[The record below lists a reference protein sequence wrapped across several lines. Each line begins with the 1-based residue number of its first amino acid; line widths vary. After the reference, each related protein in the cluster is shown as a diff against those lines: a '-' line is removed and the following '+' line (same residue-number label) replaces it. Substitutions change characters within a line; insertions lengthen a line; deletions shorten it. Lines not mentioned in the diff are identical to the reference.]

1 MLMGDL
7 PICDPLILL
16 ASVPLLL
23 QDLGKMLSK
32 LPLKPDES
40 YGGADQN
47 AAMNIEPAALA
58 VLHKHLGGRYNSFAG
73 VARCEFHSVVASD
86 HGWVAALPDIP
97 LGLSSKWAGETLR
110 SLLSRLS
117 APEDGVLS
125 CLHTVDSKA
134 VKLPAWKPNPVMV
147 EPVSRENRGFTRGTV
162 DELGH
167 NCILKAAK
175 MMPNLASQAAELGI
189 VGDAAEAA
197 KQHWPGGLQVSRRKQ
212 PSIPVPIQPCLQILN
227 ADHKIRLS
235 CTHKHCSTKR
245 VSPSFWLRR
254 GPTLRTLRSQS
265 SRGETSSRA
274 LRARLLSTK
283 TKRWRTRARISLR
296 MP

>member
-86 HGWVAALPDIP
+86 HGWVAALPEIP
-97 LGLSSKWAGETLR
+97 LGLPGKWAGETLR

-125 CLHTVDSKA
+125 CLHTLDSNA
-134 VKLPAWKPNPVMV
+134 VKLPAWKPNPVFV
-147 EPVSRENRGFTRGTV
+147 GAVRSRSRSRDF
-162 DELGH
+162 
-167 NCILKAAK
+167 
-175 MMPNLASQAAELGI
+175 GI
-189 VGDAAEAA
+189 MLLPPAT
-197 KQHWPGGLQVSRRKQ
+197 
-212 PSIPVPIQPCLQILN
+212 PS
-227 ADHKIRLS
+227 S
-235 CTHKHCSTKR
+235 
-245 VSPSFWLRR
+245 
-254 GPTLRTLRSQS
+254 LRTDSFIFD
-265 SRGETSSRA
+265 A
-274 LRARLLSTK
+274 LEVSVTFDTRLWL
-283 TKRWRTRARISLR
+283 
-296 MP
+296 